1 MQAKNLHSEN
11 GLMVKKKNKNKTQLL
26 GSSIWQK
33 SFLEYIYSIIHSNQ
47 TLEMGQN
54 AENLL
59 VVMT

>member
-1 MQAKNLHSEN
+1 MQAKNHSEN